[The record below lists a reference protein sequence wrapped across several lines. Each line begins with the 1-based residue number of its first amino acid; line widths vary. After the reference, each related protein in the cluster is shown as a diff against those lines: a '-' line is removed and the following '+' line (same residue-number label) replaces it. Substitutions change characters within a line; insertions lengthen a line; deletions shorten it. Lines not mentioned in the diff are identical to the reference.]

1 MQCITHEV
9 CLVNRSCLYK
19 SKFNEEMQ
27 ADQSVLS
34 TVKSYNPDGSVD
46 IRVQLPQDS
55 PEEEETL
62 CNENASDQEALPSS
76 DDLEQFAKE
85 FKQQRIKLG
94 SSQADVGLALG
105 ELYGNVFSQ
114 TTICRFEALQLSFKN
129 MCKLK
134 PLLAKWLEEAK
145 NNNIPCGV
153 DKMASQAGKRKK
165 RTSIENSVKNVL
177 EKHFIRDP
185 RPSAQE
191 IAVLAEDLK
200 FDKEVIRVWFCNRRQ
215 KEKRLSTSV
224 ADTEVAND
232 HE

>member
-1 MQCITHEV
+1 
-9 CLVNRSCLYK
+9 
-19 SKFNEEMQ
+19 MQ
-27 ADQSVLS
+27 ADLSVLA
-34 TVKSYNPDGSVD
+34 TVKSTSTTNGSAID
-46 IRVQLPQDS
+46 IHVQLPQDS
-55 PEEEETL
+55 PPEEETL
-62 CNENASDQEALPSS
+62 CTENTSDQDPLPSS

-85 FKQQRIKLG
+85 FKQQRVKLG

-134 PLLAKWLEEAK
+134 PLLAKWLEEAS
-145 NNNIPCGV
+145 NNNIPCGA

-165 RTSIENSVKNVL
+165 RTSIENSVKSVL

-185 RPSAQE
+185 KPSAQE

-224 ADTEVAND
+224 PDAEIPQ
-232 HE
+232 EGE